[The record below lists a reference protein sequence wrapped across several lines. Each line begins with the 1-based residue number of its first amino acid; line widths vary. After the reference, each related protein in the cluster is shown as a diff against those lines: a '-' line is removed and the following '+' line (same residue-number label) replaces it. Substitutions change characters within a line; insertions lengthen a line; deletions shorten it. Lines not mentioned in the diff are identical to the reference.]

1 MRSTKA
7 LISLATIPE
16 AFDIAFEH
24 HRAGRLKEAE
34 GIYRQILA
42 ADPNHIRCLTLL
54 AAVGHQTGH
63 HAAAL
68 ELVERALA
76 LDANQAAPH
85 YGRAVALHGLGRLVE
100 AEAAFERAVALKPDY
115 VEAMHNLAALQ
126 QNTGRT
132 ALAIETYR
140 RVLAIRPDYVDAYT
154 NGGVA
159 LRDESRYADAAESF
173 RAALRLDPKHPEAL
187 NNLGVVLKAQGRMEE
202 ALPLYEQALVAKPDY
217 IGAFDNI
224 LMGMNYR
231 PGPDGATMLQAHRG
245 WDERYGRLRA
255 PAEPVP
261 LHDPDPDRRLRI
273 GYVSPDFRRHSVAY
287 FFEPLLA
294 AHDKA
299 EVETFCYSNVA
310 RADEVTLRLKDKA
323 DHWRQVYARDEV
335 AIANFIRNDRI
346 DILVDMA
353 GHSSGNLLPVF
364 ARRPAPVQVTWLGY
378 PNTTGLG
385 AMDYRLTDA
394 IADPPG
400 AVEAFHSERL
410 EYLPHGFLCY
420 RPPDAAPPVG
430 PLPAL
435 AVGHITFGSFNNLAK
450 VTPEVVAVWA
460 AVLHRVPGSRLL
472 LKAGAFGDAEGR
484 ERYAALFATAG
495 IAAERLDL
503 VAQIPGIA
511 AHLGAYDRLDIAL
524 DPFPYNGTTTTCE
537 ALWMGVPVLT
547 LAGRLHAGRVGAS
560 LLAPLGLDA
569 WIASDEDGYVAA
581 AARLAANLPALA
593 ALRARLRPCL
603 AQAPLCDA
611 AGFARQIEVAY
622 RRMWRQLLDESHA

>member
-1 MRSTKA
+1 
-7 LISLATIPE
+7 LATIPE
-16 AFDIAFEH
+16 AFDIAVAH
-24 HRAGRLKEAE
+24 HRAERLKEAE
-34 GIYRQILA
+34 TIYRQILA
-42 ADPNHIRCLTLL
+42 AEPNHIGSLTML
-54 AAVGHQTGH
+54 AAIGHQTRH

-68 ELVERALA
+68 ALMERALA
-76 LDANQAAPH
+76 LDPNLAASH

-100 AEAAFERAVALKPDY
+100 AEAEFEQAITLKPDY

-132 ALAIETYR
+132 AKAIETYR
-140 RVLAIRPDYVDAYT
+140 RVLAIRPDYADAYT
-154 NGGVA
+154 NMGVA
-159 LRDESRYADAAESF
+159 LRDESRYAEAAESL
-173 RAALRLDPKHPEAL
+173 RAALRLDPKHPESL
-187 NNLGVVLKAQGRMEE
+187 NNLGVVLKAQGRTEE
-202 ALPLYEQALVAKPDY
+202 AVPFYEQALAVNPDY
-217 IGAFDNI
+217 IGPLDNI

-231 PGPDGATMLQAHRG
+231 PGPDGAAMLRAHRG
-245 WDERYGRLRA
+245 WDERFGRPRA

-261 LHDPDPDRRLRI
+261 PNDPDPERRLRI

-294 AHDKA
+294 CHDPA
-299 EVETFCYSNVA
+299 EVETFCYSNDA
-310 RADEVTLRLKDKA
+310 RGDEVTLRLNDKA
-323 DHWRQVYARDEV
+323 DHWRQVHARDEA
-335 AIANFIRNDRI
+335 AIAGLVRI
-346 DILVDMA
+346 DILVDLA

-364 ARRPAPVQVTWLGY
+364 ARKPAPVQVTWLGY
-378 PNTTGLG
+378 PNTTGLS
-385 AMDYRLTDA
+385 AIDYRLTDA

-400 AVEAFHSERL
+400 AAEAFHSERL

-420 RPPDAAPPVG
+420 RPPDTAPPVG

-435 AVGHITFGSFNNLAK
+435 ATGHVTFGSFNNLAK
-450 VTPEVVAVWA
+450 ITPEVVAAWA

-484 ERYAALFATAG
+484 ARYVALFAAAG
-495 IAAERLDL
+495 IPAERLDL
-503 VAQIPGIA
+503 VAQIPGTA
-511 AHLGAYDRLDIAL
+511 AHLAAYDRLDIAL

-560 LLAPLGLDA
+560 LLVPLGLEA
-569 WIASDEDGYVAA
+569 WIAADEDDYVAA

-611 AGFARQIEVAY
+611 AGFARQMEAAY
-622 RRMWRQLLDESHA
+622 RRMWRRALDARGAAQ